1 MADHSCRMISAS
13 SNFCCLNKEW
23 ISRFLTLDSVVPVAL
38 FCAEELDEVEEDVD
52 DADDGTGLAES
63 VTRLALDSEPFNNFN
78 SWWQS
83 SATML
88 YSLSSKQHSVRP

>member
-1 MADHSCRMISAS
+1 MISAS

-38 FCAEELDEVEEDVD
+38 FCVEELDEVEEDD

-63 VTRLALDSEPFNNFN
+63 VARLALVSEPFNSFN
-78 SWWQS
+78 SS
-83 SATML
+83 
-88 YSLSSKQHSVRP
+88 